1 MVNDVTLAR
10 PGCVAGGGA
19 RVSAFK
25 CSPGGPM
32 SGDVAELR
40 SRIVRAVLLNEHG
53 FAPFTSLK
61 TSTPPLRAEAH
72 WLSVFVPKGT
82 LFVEHGCDKA

>member
-1 MVNDVTLAR
+1 
-10 PGCVAGGGA
+10 
-19 RVSAFK
+19 
-25 CSPGGPM
+25 M

-61 TSTPPLRAEAH
+61 TSRPPLRAEGH
-72 WLSVFVPKGT
+72 WLSVFVPKST
-82 LFVEHGCDKA
+82 IFETRQFVANHLHNIRLLYHRSYPEEP